1 MKYFYSLLLW
11 FNFLISWKIHL
22 FQNELIHLKKKVF
35 LILHICS
42 WWCDLHRKTVFGP
55 SYGSPVKK
63 MAILPASKDG
73 EPNSRYMAY
82 ITQDK
87 V

>member
-1 MKYFYSLLLW
+1 MFFFCTSVGDGVL
-11 FNFLISWKIHL
+11 
-22 FQNELIHLKKKVF
+22 
-35 LILHICS
+35 C
-42 WWCDLHRKTVFGP
+42 LHRKTLFGP

-73 EPNSRYMAY
+73 DPNSCYMAY